1 MEKRMIFKTTGT
13 CTTIIEIEVVDRII
27 TKCVFTD
34 GCMINPHSPA
44 RSVVGENIE
53 NVILRF
59 EGDRCGSRR
68 TSCLDQLA
76 QALKMYK
83 ADLGKEN

>member
-1 MEKRMIFKTTGT
+1 MIYKTTGT
-13 CTTIIEIEVVDRII
+13 CASQIEIEVAGQVI

-44 RSVVGENIE
+44 RSVVGENIDD
-53 NVILRF
+53 VIRRF
-59 EGDRCGSRR
+59 EGDRCGSRK

-76 QALKMYK
+76 QALKK
-83 ADLGKEN
+83 FEEDSVKE